1 MLRLFSRVQLAYVGL
16 FFVVCLGLFYY
27 QANYIWPMQRCEQG
41 GGWWSVRYHA
51 CARPMP
57 IWHFTGRR
65 PIGVPQTDAPP
76 ALIVAPPPKA
86 S

>member
-16 FFVVCLGLFYY
+16 FLAACLGVFYY
-27 QANYIWPMQRCEQG
+27 QANYVWPMQKCEQG
-41 GGWWSVRYHA
+41 GGWWSSRYRE

-65 PIGVPQTDAPP
+65 PPGAPP
-76 ALIVAPPPKA
+76 DGLLLTPPKA

>member
-16 FFVVCLGLFYY
+16 FFAAGLGVFYY

-41 GGWWSVRYHA
+41 GGWWSDRYHQ

-57 IWHFTGRR
+57 IWRFTGRHVV
-65 PIGVPQTDAPP
+65 GPP
-76 ALIVAPPPKA
+76 ATPAQAAAKV

>member
-16 FFVVCLGLFYY
+16 FLIACMGVFYY

-41 GGWWSVRYHA
+41 GGWWSDRYRE

-57 IWHFTGRR
+57 IWRFTGRHVV
-65 PIGVPQTDAPP
+65 G
-76 ALIVAPPPKA
+76 PPPTPAQAAAKV

>member
-16 FFVVCLGLFYY
+16 FLAACMGVFYY

-41 GGWWSVRYHA
+41 GGWWSSKYHQ

-65 PIGVPQTDAPP
+65 PPGAPP
-76 ALIVAPPPKA
+76 GLLLTPPKA